1 MTRIEELALHLFGQL
16 RDGDLKRSDIELIE
30 DAIGNAYEEGRQSV
44 PSRITELEQAL
55 RLHLA
60 VSPDD
65 PLLIEPVE
73 QEVVRL
79 RARLEAAE
87 KERVRFQ
94 KYYET
99 ATRINGELKAKL
111 EAVEKVRDEYHEQF
125 VDAAESEDRLRTQLA
140 TAQAKV
146 KELEEQL
153 GGKHGH

>member
-1 MTRIEELALHLFGQL
+1 MTRIEELSVLLFSQL
-16 RDGDLKRSDIELIE
+16 EAGDWSKSTLELIE

-65 PLLIEPVE
+65 PLLVEPAE

-79 RARLEAAE
+79 RARLEGVEQERDEFRASMYERINELVSAQA
-87 KERVRFQ
+87 RVR
-94 KYYET
+94 
-99 ATRINGELKAKL
+99 
-111 EAVEKVRDEYHEQF
+111 
-125 VDAAESEDRLRTQLA
+125 
-140 TAQAKV
+140 
-146 KELEEQL
+146 ELEEQL

>member
-1 MTRIEELALHLFGQL
+1 MTRIEELSVLLFSQL
-16 RDGDLKRSDIELIE
+16 EAGDWSKSTLELIE

-65 PLLIEPVE
+65 PLLVEPAE

-79 RARLEAAE
+79 RARLEGVE
-87 KERVRFQ
+87 KERDEFRASM
-94 KYYET
+94 YE
-99 ATRINGELKAKL
+99 RINEL
-111 EAVEKVRDEYHEQF
+111 V
-125 VDAAESEDRLRTQLA
+125 S
-140 TAQAKV
+140 AQARV
-146 KELEEQL
+146 RELEEQL